1 MIYAKDIEDL
11 VVNNEEFL
19 LTKKSEPKKQNLKK

>member
-19 LTKKSEPKKQNLKK
+19 LVKKSEPKKQNLKR